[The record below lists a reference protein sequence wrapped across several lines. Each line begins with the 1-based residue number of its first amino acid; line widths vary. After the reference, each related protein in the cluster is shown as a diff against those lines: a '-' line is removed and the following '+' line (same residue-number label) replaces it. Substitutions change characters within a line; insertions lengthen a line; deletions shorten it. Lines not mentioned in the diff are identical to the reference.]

1 MVEDTLGELRKLL
14 EEEREA
20 ILRLDGARV
29 LDMAARKHALVARL
43 RDGSGGLQALPPE
56 AARGL
61 RELVAALR
69 HNGILLAHARDVL
82 RDAISA
88 ARAEPVALP
97 PVIRPAGFRAP
108 LAGVTARRALSV
120 RG

>member
-29 LDMAARKHALVARL
+29 LDMAGRKHAIVARL
-43 RDGSGGLQALPPE
+43 RDASGGLSPE
-56 AARGL
+56 AARSL
-61 RELVAALR
+61 PELVAALR

-82 RDAISA
+82 RDAIAA
-88 ARAEPVALP
+88 ARAEPAALSS
-97 PVIRPAGFRAP
+97 VTRPAAVRAP

>member
-43 RDGSGGLQALPPE
+43 RDDSGALSPE
-56 AARGL
+56 AARAL
-61 RELVAALR
+61 PELVAALR
-69 HNGILLAHARDVL
+69 HNGILLAHGRDVL